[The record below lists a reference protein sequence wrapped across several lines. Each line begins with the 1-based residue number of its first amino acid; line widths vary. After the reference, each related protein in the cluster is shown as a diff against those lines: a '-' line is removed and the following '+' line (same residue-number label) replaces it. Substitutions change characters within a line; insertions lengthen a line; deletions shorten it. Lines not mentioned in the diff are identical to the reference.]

1 MAAMAATAM
10 KAPFKVGAKEL
21 YLSTITNAIQNHQ
34 ITNTLIRP
42 NFSLALLR
50 TDYLPPNQ
58 AKFVVPLWFSKLD
71 LRDYLYHAYAIRTH
85 SIISYVKQQRAKLGR
100 INPQKSHMMRRWHR
114 PRAKK
119 YMTVQMEEPF
129 VWPEEPED
137 LGAWG
142 KDDMKQEEEYTRV
155 KQKMRAPD
163 GDTVINEERREKM
176 KEQAKA
182 LLEGRERWK
191 PAPVNAGVGRML
203 SQR

>member
-21 YLSTITNAIQNHQ
+21 YLYIVNATTQYHQ
-34 ITNTLIRP
+34 LTDPLIRP

-85 SIISYVKQQRAKLGR
+85 SIISYVKQQRAKLGK
-100 INPQKSHMMRRWHR
+100 INTQKSHMVRRWHR

-203 SQR
+203 SR